1 MRIKNFD
8 TLISHGNVKGRKIIA
23 QIIDAALTATNPYDK
38 MFSLI
43 SVKDN
48 KLIFDDPEMETQGD
62 PRKGPAVYDLNKTKR
77 IFVFAVGKGILY
89 AVKPLEEILGDYLTG
104 GYAVPKHGDDLSVI
118 SDKIKVRSGRHPVPD
133 AEGIQGCREMM
144 EMIASLDL
152 TGDDLCIT
160 VMGNG
165 CSALACLP
173 DDSISVEEVEAMNQ
187 LTLIDNGM
195 TTEDVSY
202 LRNSIDQFRGGRVM
216 RAMRPAQIVN
226 LCVVN
231 PEPIYA
237 FADKTKTP
245 YEIVQRTN
253 MWIPN
258 RADCTTPAEAVKI
271 AKALGVFDKLSESI
285 QKKLLADAQKG
296 TTTVHFDEYE
306 SWNARSFATM
316 PGNRTAVTAGI
327 DKAKELG
334 LNTYVLHSGIKC
346 ESAPT
351 GTYVGRLI
359 RTQSTQPDSPFKTP
373 CVLFGSG
380 ELIVTTGGENGIGG
394 TNQEFCCAAAISIED
409 SKRVVIGAIDTDGTD
424 GPGGDFHPDATAQG
438 INCLTGGIVDGYTME
453 ETREKGVDLSEA
465 LRRHDTSQ
473 ALWRLDSGIAAVQD
487 TSNGDFHCYLIM
499 DEDG

>member
-8 TLISHGNVKGRKIIA
+8 TLISHGNIKGRKMVA
-23 QIIDAALTATNPYDK
+23 RIIDAALTATNPYSK
-38 MFSLI
+38 TLSLI
-43 SVKDN
+43 SIKDN
-48 KLIFDDPEMETQGD
+48 KLIFDDPDMETQGD
-62 PRKGPAVYDLNKTKR
+62 PRSGPAVYDLNTTKR

-89 AVKPLEEILGDYLTG
+89 AVKPIEEILGDRLSG
-104 GYAVPKHGDDLSVI
+104 GYAVPKHGDDLSIV
-118 SDKIKVRSGRHPVPD
+118 SKINVRSGRHPVPD
-133 AEGIQGCREMM
+133 AEGIRGCREMM

-152 TGDDLCIT
+152 TENDLCIT

-231 PEPIYA
+231 PEPIYN
-237 FADKTKTP
+237 FSDKTKTP
-245 YEIVQRTN
+245 YEVVHMSN

-258 RADCTTPAEAVKI
+258 RADCTTPAEAVEI
-271 AKALGVFDKLSESI
+271 AKAWGVFNKLSESI
-285 QKKLLADAQKG
+285 QKKLLADAPKG

-316 PGNRTAVTAGI
+316 PRDRSAVTAGVE
-327 DKAKELG
+327 KAKELG
-334 LNTYVLHSGIKC
+334 LNTYILHSGIKC
-346 ESAPT
+346 EAAPT
-351 GTYVGRLI
+351 GTYVGTMI
-359 RTQSTQPDSPFKTP
+359 KSQSAQPDSPFKTP
-373 CVLFGSG
+373 CALIGSG
-380 ELIVTTGGENGIGG
+380 ELIVTTGGENGVGG
-394 TNQEFCCAAAISIED
+394 TNQEFCCAAAIALED
-409 SKRVVIGAIDTDGTD
+409 NKRVVFGAVDTDGTD

-438 INCLTGGIVDGYTME
+438 IDCLTGGIVDGYTMNE
-453 ETREKGVDLSEA
+453 ARKSGVDLYEA

-473 ALWRLDSGIAAVQD
+473 ALWKLDSGIAAIQD
-487 TSNGDFHCYLIM
+487 TSNGDFHCYVIL